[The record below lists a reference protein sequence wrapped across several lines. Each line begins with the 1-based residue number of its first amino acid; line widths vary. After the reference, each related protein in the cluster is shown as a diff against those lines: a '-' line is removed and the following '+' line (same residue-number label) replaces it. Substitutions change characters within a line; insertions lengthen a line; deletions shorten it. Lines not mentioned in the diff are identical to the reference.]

1 MSEINVL
8 YCFDSRFSKLATVSI
23 YSLLKNK
30 HDTTHIN
37 LYCMVAPH
45 TYGKRKI
52 QKVIDKF
59 PHAKIIWRTIRH
71 NENPFRKHDFSR
83 WSPVIFYRLFACDI
97 FPELNKILY
106 LDSDTIICS
115 DLTELYNTNISDYA
129 MGAVRDM
136 APIYDKNHP
145 NGRYV
150 YNFAHKYLNDD
161 PYYNSGVLLINAKNM
176 RKNKEILNIN
186 IPLKYPDQDLLN
198 AAFHNKILPLELK
211 YNYAPGVI
219 IPTFFSDH
227 EIKTIKHKKYAILHF
242 YSIKPYIYLHIPMY
256 SLFYKLST
264 ELGMHPDEFAKL
276 EQKYIKKQ
284 KSTKSCIPGIRIYDD
299 KVTLFG
305 IITFHL

>member
-1 MSEINVL
+1 MSRNPTTIFNFQTKNFTLVYAMSEINVL

-45 TYGKRKI
+45 THGKRKI

-59 PHAKIIWRTIRH
+59 PHAKMIWRTIRH
-71 NENPFRKHDFSR
+71 HENPFRKHDFSR
-83 WSPVIFYRLFACDI
+83 WSPVIFYRLFTCDI

-150 YNFAHKYLNDD
+150 YDFAHKYLNDD
-161 PYYNSGVLLINAKNM
+161 PYYNSGVLLINVKNM

-186 IPLKYPDQDLLN
+186 IPLKYPDQDLLKPFTESVIYGRSGYDREDLIWSLRRLYPPLPGLLSGNN
-198 AAFHNKILPLELK
+198 AVLPKGTKE
-211 YNYAPGVI
+211 VFQS
-219 IPTFFSDH
+219 TSD
-227 EIKTIKHKKYAILHF
+227 L
-242 YSIKPYIYLHIPMY
+242 
-256 SLFYKLST
+256 
-264 ELGMHPDEFAKL
+264 
-276 EQKYIKKQ
+276 
-284 KSTKSCIPGIRIYDD
+284 
-299 KVTLFG
+299 
-305 IITFHL
+305 

>member
-1 MSEINVL
+1 MHYTILPRNPTTIFNFQTKNFTLVYAMSEINVL

-37 LYCMVAPH
+37 PVLYGCTPH
-45 TYGKRKI
+45 ICKRKI

-59 PHAKIIWRTIRH
+59 PHAKIIWRTIRY

-150 YNFAHKYLNDD
+150 YDFAHKYLNDD

-176 RKNKEILNIN
+176 RKKQRNI
-186 IPLKYPDQDLLN
+186 KYQ
-198 AAFHNKILPLELK
+198 
-211 YNYAPGVI
+211 
-219 IPTFFSDH
+219 
-227 EIKTIKHKKYAILHF
+227 
-242 YSIKPYIYLHIPMY
+242 YSP
-256 SLFYKLST
+256 
-264 ELGMHPDEFAKL
+264 
-276 EQKYIKKQ
+276 
-284 KSTKSCIPGIRIYDD
+284 
-299 KVTLFG
+299 
-305 IITFHL
+305 